1 MKSRRGSFSKLTCGV
16 KAISRRGQ
24 LLVRVVLL
32 IALAGL
38 LVSALSLYRQMSQ
51 RDTPSGSITVEV
63 KKGQTLYELSEQ
75 LEREGVIESAT
86 LFRLASQQKG
96 IDRALLPG
104 RYTFARGSSI
114 EQALAVLEKGP
125 QIETVSVVIPEGFT
139 IRQIAERLSR
149 AGVVDKYEFMNA
161 ASNEAASFVADF
173 PFLRENRTPTLEG
186 YLFPK
191 TYSFRKSMDARE
203 VIEVMLRQFEKEM
216 RDVDTGNIRA
226 RGFTLHDIVTIAS
239 LVEREAQ
246 VAEERPLVASV
257 IYNRLR
263 KKMKLQLCA
272 TIQYALGQSK
282 PRLTYEDLAT
292 DSPYNTYIHD
302 GLPPGPI
309 CNPGKASLEAAAKP
323 AQTRYLYYVLSTEK
337 GHHVFTE
344 TYAEFLRAKA
354 RYKRFSQTP

>member
-1 MKSRRGSFSKLTCGV
+1 M
-16 KAISRRGQ
+16 KAISHRGQ
-24 LLVRVVLL
+24 LLVRIVLL
-32 IALAGL
+32 IALTGL
-38 LVSALSLYRQMSQ
+38 VVSAVSLYRQMSR
-51 RDTPSGSITVEV
+51 RDTPSGSVTIEV
-63 KKGQTLYELSEQ
+63 RKGETLYELSEQ
-75 LEREGVIESAT
+75 LEREGVIESAS

-104 RYTFARGSSI
+104 TYTFVRGSSI
-114 EQALAVLEKGP
+114 EKALAVIEKGP
-125 QIETVSVVIPEGFT
+125 RVETVTVVIPEGFT
-139 IRQIAERLSR
+139 IRQIAERLAK
-149 AGVVDKYEFMNA
+149 AGVVDRDEFMNV
-161 ASNEAASFVADF
+161 ASKEAASFASDF
-173 PFLRENRTPTLEG
+173 PFLGENRTPTLEG

-191 TYSFRKSMDARE
+191 TYSFRKNMDARE
-203 VIEVMLRQFEKEM
+203 VIAVFLRQFEKEM
-216 RDVDTGNIRA
+216 RDVDTGEIRA
-226 RGFTLHDIVTIAS
+226 RGFTLHDVVTIAS

-257 IYNRLR
+257 IYNRLQ

-272 TIQYALGQSK
+272 TVQYALGQTK
-282 PRLTYEDLAT
+282 PRLTYDDLAI